1 MRRGVA
7 AALAAM
13 AACVMFAPALDA
25 YLKLGTTINGRVLS
39 LHWTQLPIRYF
50 VTDRSVAEVT
60 SQQLQQT
67 IATAFSTWAAVPG
80 VSLSSQFA
88 GFTQV
93 GPLDNNNLTVLGFE
107 NRPQLDRVLGS
118 TSFTVDVITGDIVE
132 SDIFFNSAFAWS
144 AAAGGETGRF
154 DIGSIA
160 LHEIG
165 HLHGMGHSA
174 LGETQ
179 LIAGGRRVIA
189 KEAVMF
195 PIAFAA
201 GTVAD
206 RTLRA
211 DDIAGIEDIYG
222 TSAFR
227 QSSGSIGGH
236 VTKNGSGVQGA
247 HVIAFN
253 PKTGKLVA
261 GFTLSA
267 DGAFTI
273 AALDPGFYVVR
284 VEPLD
289 DADVTSF
296 FPGSFNVD
304 LSFQPAFYDKVVV
317 VPRGGTA
324 SGVELKVVPK

>member
-107 NRPQLDRVLGS
+107 NRPQLDWVLGS

-132 SDIFFNSAFAWS
+132 S
-144 AAAGGETGRF
+144 GR
-154 DIGSIA
+154 IVA
-160 LHEIG
+160 
-165 HLHGMGHSA
+165 
-174 LGETQ
+174 
-179 LIAGGRRVIA
+179 VI
-189 KEAVMF
+189 E
-195 PIAFAA
+195 
-201 GTVAD
+201 
-206 RTLRA
+206 
-211 DDIAGIEDIYG
+211 
-222 TSAFR
+222 
-227 QSSGSIGGH
+227 
-236 VTKNGSGVQGA
+236 
-247 HVIAFN
+247 
-253 PKTGKLVA
+253 
-261 GFTLSA
+261 
-267 DGAFTI
+267 
-273 AALDPGFYVVR
+273 
-284 VEPLD
+284 
-289 DADVTSF
+289 
-296 FPGSFNVD
+296 
-304 LSFQPAFYDKVVV
+304 
-317 VPRGGTA
+317 
-324 SGVELKVVPK
+324 

>member
-1 MRRGVA
+1 MTRRLLAVLA
-7 AALAAM
+7 VLAAS
-13 AACVMFAPALDA
+13 VLAPPSLDA
-25 YLKLGTTINGRVLS
+25 YLKLGSIVNGRVVS
-39 LHWTQLPIRYF
+39 RHWTQFPIRYF
-50 VTDRSVAEVT
+50 VTDRSVPNVSSE
-60 SQQLQQT
+60 QLQQAVT
-67 IATAFSTWAAVPG
+67 TAFSTWAAVPG
-80 VSLSSQFA
+80 ISISSQFA

-93 GPLDNNNLTVLGFE
+93 GPLDNNNLTVIGFD
-107 NRPQLDRVLGS
+107 NQPQLDRVLGA
-118 TSFTVDVITGDIVE
+118 TTFTVDIITGDIVE

-144 AAAGGETGRF
+144 VAAAGETGRF

-165 HLHGMGHSA
+165 HLHGLGHSA

-179 LIAGGRRVIA
+179 LIGGGRRVIA

-211 DDIAGIEDIYG
+211 DDIAGVEDIYG

-227 QSSGSIGGH
+227 QTTGSISGR
-236 VTKNGSGVQGA
+236 VTKNGAGVQGA

-261 GFTLSA
+261 GFTLSS
-267 DGAFTI
+267 DGTFTI
-273 AALDPGFYVVR
+273 ASLAPGFYSVR
-284 VEPLD
+284 AEPLD
-289 DADVTSF
+289 DADAISF
-296 FPGSFNVD
+296 FPPSFAVD
-304 LSFQPAFYDKVVV
+304 LSFQPAFYDRVVA

-324 SGVELKVVPK
+324 SGIEVKVAPK